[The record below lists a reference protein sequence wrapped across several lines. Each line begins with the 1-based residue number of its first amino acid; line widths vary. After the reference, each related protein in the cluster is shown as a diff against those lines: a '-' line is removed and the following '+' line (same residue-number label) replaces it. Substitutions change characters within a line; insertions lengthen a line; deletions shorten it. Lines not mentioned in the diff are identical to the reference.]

1 MSVDFLSVSV
11 EQERK
16 LILIDNLLRKL
27 ILNENTLTGSE
38 RVIGWKTVKL
48 YMKEYIDILKG
59 DKLHLETIIDF
70 IWEEKEKIDFTQ
82 NEMEKL

>member
-1 MSVDFLSVSV
+1 MSVDFLSVTV
-11 EQERK
+11 AQERK

-27 ILNENTLTGSE
+27 ILNGNTLTDSDYLLCS
-38 RVIGWKTVKL
+38 RTVKR

-59 DKLHLETIIDF
+59 DESHLDTISDF

>member
-1 MSVDFLSVSV
+1 MSVDFLTVTV
-11 EQERK
+11 AQERK

-27 ILNENTLTGSE
+27 IMNRNTLTDSDYLHCS
-38 RVIGWKTVKL
+38 RTVRR

>member
-1 MSVDFLSVSV
+1 MSVDFLSVTV

-27 ILNENTLTGSE
+27 IMNRNTLTDSDYLLCS
-38 RVIGWKTVKL
+38 KTVRR

-59 DKLHLETIIDF
+59 DKSHLETIIAF

>member
-1 MSVDFLSVSV
+1 MSVDFLTVTV
-11 EQERK
+11 AQERK

-27 ILNENTLTGSE
+27 ILNGNALTDSDYLLCS
-38 RVIGWKTVKL
+38 RTVKL

-59 DKLHLETIIDF
+59 DESHLETISDF

>member
-1 MSVDFLSVSV
+1 MSVDFLSVTV

-27 ILNENTLTGSE
+27 ILNGNTLTDSDYLLCS
-38 RVIGWKTVKL
+38 RTVKR

-59 DKLHLETIIDF
+59 EQSHIDTISDF
-70 IWEEKEKIDFTQ
+70 IWEEKEKIEFTQ

>member
-1 MSVDFLSVSV
+1 MTPDFLSVTV
-11 EQERK
+11 AQERK

-38 RVIGWKTVKL
+38 RVIGWKTAKL

-59 DKLHLETIIDF
+59 DESHLETISDF
-70 IWEEKEKIDFTQ
+70 ILEEKQKIDFTQ